1 MIERMSE
8 KGAAFSLREKW
19 LVGIMAA
26 LFAVVFLWLG
36 VIRPIA
42 GGLQGARDEHAA
54 AVERYA
60 AIRSRV
66 DLLQRASG
74 ERAPDLGAPL
84 DVVVSQ
90 SAGEAGFTL
99 DRNDPQ
105 GNGRVGIAISQAR
118 AVAFFG
124 WLAQLEAMGIEV
136 ETLDARPVP
145 GSNVIGATAILRRAG
160 Q

>member
-1 MIERMSE
+1 MIERMRDRWV
-8 KGAAFSLREKW
+8 AFSLREKW
-19 LVGIMAA
+19 LVGIMLA

-42 GGLQGARDEHAA
+42 GGLEGARDDHAA

-118 AVAFFG
+118 PVAFFG

-145 GSNVIGATAILRRAG
+145 GSNVIGATAVLRRAG

>member
-1 MIERMSE
+1 MIERMRE
-8 KGAAFSLREKW
+8 KWAAFSLREKW

-36 VIRPIA
+36 VIRPVA
-42 GGLQGARDEHAA
+42 GGLEGARDDHAA

-66 DLLQRASG
+66 DQIERASG

-145 GSNVIGATAILRRAG
+145 GSNVVGATAVLRRTG

>member
-1 MIERMSE
+1 MIERMRE
-8 KGAAFSLREKW
+8 KWAAFSLREKW

-36 VIRPIA
+36 VIRPVA
-42 GGLQGARDEHAA
+42 GGLEGARDDHAA

-66 DLLQRASG
+66 DQIERASG

-118 AVAFFG
+118 PVAFLG

-136 ETLDARPVP
+136 ETLNARPVP
-145 GSNVIGATAILRRAG
+145 GSNVIGATAVLRRAG

>member
-1 MIERMSE
+1 MIEQMRE
-8 KGAAFSLREKW
+8 KWAAFSLREKW

-36 VIRPIA
+36 VIRPVA
-42 GGLQGARDEHAA
+42 GGLEGARDDHAA
-54 AVERYA
+54 AVERHA

-66 DLLQRASG
+66 DQIQRASG

-145 GSNVIGATAILRRAG
+145 GSNVVGATAVLRRTG

>member
-1 MIERMSE
+1 MIERMRDRW
-8 KGAAFSLREKW
+8 AAFSLREKW
-19 LVGIMAA
+19 LVGIMSA
-26 LFAVVFLWLG
+26 LFAVVFLWVG
-36 VIRPIA
+36 VIRPVA
-42 GGLQGARDEHAA
+42 GGLEGARDDHAA
-54 AVERYA
+54 AVERHS

-66 DLLQRASG
+66 ELLQRASG
-74 ERAPDLGAPL
+74 ERVPELGAPL

-118 AVAFFG
+118 PAAFFG
-124 WLAQLEAMGIEV
+124 WLAQLEAMGIDI

-145 GSNVIGATAILRRAG
+145 GSNVIGATAVLRRAG